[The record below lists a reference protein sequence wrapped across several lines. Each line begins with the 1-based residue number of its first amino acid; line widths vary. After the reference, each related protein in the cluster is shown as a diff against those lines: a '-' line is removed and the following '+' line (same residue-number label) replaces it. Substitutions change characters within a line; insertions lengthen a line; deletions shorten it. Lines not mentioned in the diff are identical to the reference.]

1 MKTGAEL
8 CPGNE
13 DWASS
18 ESGSQHQACVS
29 PPAPL
34 QREMPR
40 PLTTI
45 EFQEM
50 MRQSEEA
57 GDWMLDQLKLRRRI
71 KFKAQI
77 DQMNRP
83 VE

>member
-1 MKTGAEL
+1 MKNDAEVF
-8 CPGNE
+8 PGNE
-13 DWASS
+13 CWGSS
-18 ESGSQHQACVS
+18 ESGSQRQASVK

-34 QREMPR
+34 QLEAPR

-50 MRQSEEA
+50 MRRSEEA
-57 GDWMLDQLKLRRRI
+57 GDWMLDQLKLRRRR
-71 KFKAQI
+71 KCKVQI
-77 DQMNRP
+77 DQVNRP

>member
-1 MKTGAEL
+1 
-8 CPGNE
+8 
-13 DWASS
+13 
-18 ESGSQHQACVS
+18 
-29 PPAPL
+29 
-34 QREMPR
+34 
-40 PLTTI
+40 
-45 EFQEM
+45 M

>member
-1 MKTGAEL
+1 MKNGAEVF
-8 CPGNE
+8 PGNE
-13 DWASS
+13 GWGSS
-18 ESGSQHQACVS
+18 ESGSQHQTCVK

-34 QREMPR
+34 QLEVPR
-40 PLTTI
+40 PLTTV

-50 MRQSEEA
+50 MRRSEEA
-57 GDWMLDQLKLRRRI
+57 GDWMLDQLKLRRRR

-77 DQMNRP
+77 DQVNRP